1 VTRHHGRVQRATRS
15 DGFESA
21 ILRSDMWRFEV
32 GDVGRSLDT
41 ATHRVA
47 AHRRR
52 ASWRCLARD
61 ASRART
67 TTTRMD
73 DTRDATVTLALDA
86 CSSPTAI
93 ARTASS
99 SASASDDAVTEE
111 AAIVCVRVHDLFEA
125 FTDDAVMDVI
135 NACAEGDAR
144 TLAAPIAALRDAVER
159 RALDALERRRGAVR
173 LVVDER
179 AMDDASPDAR
189 RAWLERI
196 LDAEDAKS
204 LAYQALAFG
213 DDDGAKA
220 YLKRATI
227 RDAARERAFAARV
240 TASCA
245 SVVREAEIVQDLV
258 DLQMCVDDVK
268 PASSAKEMLEH
279 RDRKRRRCD
288 TDSRDGDSRARA
300 SKSPLGSPSRACT
313 ARKAS

>member
-1 VTRHHGRVQRATRS
+1 
-15 DGFESA
+15 
-21 ILRSDMWRFEV
+21 MWRFEV

-73 DTRDATVTLALDA
+73 DARDATVTLALDA

-99 SASASDDAVTEE
+99 SASASDDAGVAEE
-111 AAIVCVRVHDLFEA
+111 AAIVRVHELYDA
-125 FTDDAVMDVI
+125 CTDEAVMDVI
-135 NACAEGDAR
+135 TACTEGDA
-144 TLAAPIAALRDAVER
+144 LVLQDPIGALRDAVER
-159 RALDALERRRGAVR
+159 RALDALGRRRGAVR

-179 AMDDASPDAR
+179 SMDEESPDAR
-189 RAWLERI
+189 RAWLERT

-213 DDDGAKA
+213 DDDAAKA
-220 YLKRATI
+220 YLKKATI
-227 RDAARERAFAARV
+227 RDAARERAFAARA

-245 SVVREAEIVQDLV
+245 SVVREAAIVQVLV
-258 DLQMCVDDVK
+258 DLQICGNDVS